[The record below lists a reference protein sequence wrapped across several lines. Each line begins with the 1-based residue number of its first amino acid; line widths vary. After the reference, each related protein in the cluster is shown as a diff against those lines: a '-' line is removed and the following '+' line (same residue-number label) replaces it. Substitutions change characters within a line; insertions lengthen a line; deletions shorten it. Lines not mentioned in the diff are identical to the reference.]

1 MKMNPKLY
9 YTLNYTWGIIMTF
22 IGFCVALVVQARGIK
37 PQKHAGATYYQFGD
51 NWGGISFGPYFFCCN
66 QSGEHTK
73 NHEFG
78 HSLQNAI
85 WGPLFPF
92 VIAIPSFIRCQKF
105 NSNIKKGIPN
115 KEDYDAIWFEGQ
127 ATEWGTKVAKEWDNL
142 PKE

>member
-1 MKMNPKLY
+1 MKLNPKLY
-9 YTLNYTWGIIMTF
+9 YTLQFTWGIIMNIF
-22 IGFCVALVVQARGIK
+22 GLIGAALCMACGIK
-37 PQKHAGATYYQFGD
+37 PQKHAGAIYFEFGK
-51 NWGGISFGPYFFCCN
+51 NWGGISLGCFFFCYK
-66 QSGEHTK
+66 GAPEHTK

-105 NSNIKKGIPN
+105 NANILKGIPN

-127 ATEWGTKVAKEWDNL
+127 ATDWGTKTAKNW
-142 PKE
+142 